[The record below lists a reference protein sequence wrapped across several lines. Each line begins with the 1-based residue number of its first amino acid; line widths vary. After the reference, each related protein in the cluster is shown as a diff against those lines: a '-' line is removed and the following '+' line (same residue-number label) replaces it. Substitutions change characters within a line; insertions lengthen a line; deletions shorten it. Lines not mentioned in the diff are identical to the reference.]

1 MHSAREI
8 SKDSCSRST
17 NRRNKE
23 RLQMKKFLS
32 KLFRWHPSRE
42 TLIAAIA
49 GLVVIGLSA
58 AMIPTRH
65 CPWVSIL
72 IRDIG
77 QIFLLGILFPLV
89 YILRSDN
96 RFAAFGFTLKR
107 WYVFLPINL
116 VLGVLLLLMF
126 LSESP
131 IPTDFH
137 VTTAVVWKAA
147 FVIVAV
153 FFELIFFYGFLRTL
167 FEKAFGIV
175 PGIILT
181 ALFYSFHHIGFQ
193 PEYGK
198 LIFVGLLFALV
209 YRLGNSALL
218 LYPFFMGVGGT
229 YDVLIQ
235 SQAVS
240 PIHYPEIRTVYLFV
254 LILATVLW
262 TWKKAATSV
271 RAR

>member
-1 MHSAREI
+1 
-8 SKDSCSRST
+8 
-17 NRRNKE
+17 
-23 RLQMKKFLS
+23 MKNFVR
-32 KLFRWHPSRE
+32 KLFQWQPSRE
-42 TLIAAIA
+42 TLVAAIA
-49 GLVVIGLSA
+49 GFVVIGLSA

-65 CPWVSIL
+65 CPWLSIL

-77 QIFLLGILFPLV
+77 QIFLVGILFPLL
-89 YILRSDN
+89 YILRTGN
-96 RFAAFGFTLKR
+96 RFAEFGLTLKR
-107 WYVFLPINL
+107 WYIFLPINL
-116 VLGVLLLLMF
+116 VLGALLLFMF

-131 IPTDFH
+131 TPADFSL
-137 VTTAVVWKAA
+137 TAPVVWKAA

-153 FFELIFFYGFLRTL
+153 FFELVFFYGFLRTL

-175 PGIILT
+175 PGIILA

-198 LIFVGLLFALV
+198 LIFVGLLYALV

-218 LYPFFMGVGGT
+218 LYPFFLGVGGT

-240 PIHYPEIRTVYLFV
+240 PIHYPAIRTVYLFV
-254 LILATVLW
+254 LILAAVLW
-262 TWKKAATSV
+262 TWRKATASV

>member
-1 MHSAREI
+1 
-8 SKDSCSRST
+8 
-17 NRRNKE
+17 
-23 RLQMKKFLS
+23 MKKFLP
-32 KLFRWHPSRE
+32 KLFQWQPSRE
-42 TLIAAIA
+42 TIVAVIA
-49 GLVVIGLSA
+49 GFLVIGLSA
-58 AMIPTRH
+58 AMLPTRH

-77 QIFLLGILFPLV
+77 QIFLVGILFPLV
-89 YILRSDN
+89 YILRTGN
-96 RFAAFGFTLKR
+96 RFAEFGFTLKR

-116 VLGVLLLLMF
+116 VLGALLLLMF

-131 IPTDFH
+131 IPADFH
-137 VTTAVVWKAA
+137 VTSAIIWKAA

-167 FEKAFGIV
+167 FDKAFGIV
-175 PGIILT
+175 PGIILA

-240 PIHYPEIRTVYLFV
+240 PIQYPEIRTIYLLV
-254 LILATVLW
+254 LMLATVLW
-262 TWKKAATSV
+262 TRRKAATSV
-271 RAR
+271 GAR

>member
-1 MHSAREI
+1 
-8 SKDSCSRST
+8 
-17 NRRNKE
+17 
-23 RLQMKKFLS
+23 MKNFVR
-32 KLFRWHPSRE
+32 KLFQWQPSRE
-42 TLIAAIA
+42 TLVAVIA
-49 GLVVIGLSA
+49 GFVIIGLSA

-77 QIFLLGILFPLV
+77 QIFLVGTLFPLL
-89 YILRSDN
+89 YILRTGN
-96 RFAAFGFTLKR
+96 RFAEFGLTLKR
-107 WYVFLPINL
+107 WYIFLPINL
-116 VLGVLLLLMF
+116 VLGALLLFMF

-131 IPTDFH
+131 IPADFSL
-137 VTTAVVWKAA
+137 TAPVVWKAA
-147 FVIVAV
+147 FVVVAV

-167 FEKAFGIV
+167 FEKAFGVV
-175 PGIILT
+175 PGIILA
-181 ALFYSFHHIGFQ
+181 ALFYSFHHMGFQ

-198 LIFVGLLFALV
+198 LIFVGLLYALV

-218 LYPFFMGVGGT
+218 LYPFFLGVGGT

-240 PIHYPEIRTVYLFV
+240 PIHYPAIRTVYLFV
-254 LILATVLW
+254 LILAAVLW
-262 TWKKAATSV
+262 TWRKATASV

>member
-1 MHSAREI
+1 MG
-8 SKDSCSRST
+8 
-17 NRRNKE
+17 
-23 RLQMKKFLS
+23 KFIS
-32 KLFRWHPSRE
+32 KLFQWQPSRE
-42 TLIAAIA
+42 TLIATIA
-49 GLVVIGLSA
+49 GFVVIGLST
-58 AMIPTRH
+58 AMIPARH
-65 CPWVSIL
+65 CPWLSIL

-77 QIFLLGILFPLV
+77 QIYLVGILFPLV
-89 YILRSDN
+89 YILRTGN
-96 RFAAFGFTLKR
+96 RFVEFGFTLKR
-107 WYVFLPINL
+107 WYIFLPINL
-116 VLGVLLLLMF
+116 VLGALLLLMF

-131 IPTDFH
+131 IPVDFH
-137 VTTAVVWKAA
+137 VTAPIIWKAA

-198 LIFVGLLFALV
+198 LIFVGLLYALV

-218 LYPFFMGVGGT
+218 LYPFFLGVGGT

-240 PIHYPEIRTVYLFV
+240 PIHYPEIRTVYLLV
-254 LILATVLW
+254 LILAAVLW
-262 TWKKAATSV
+262 TWRKALVSAGARKKKEGKVSTIG
-271 RAR
+271 